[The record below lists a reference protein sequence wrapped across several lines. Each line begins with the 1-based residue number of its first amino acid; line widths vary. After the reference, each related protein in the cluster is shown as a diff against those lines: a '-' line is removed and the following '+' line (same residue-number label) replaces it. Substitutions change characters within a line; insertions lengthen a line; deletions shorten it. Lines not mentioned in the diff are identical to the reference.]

1 MSQVSTFS
9 KSIKFNT
16 DRGNDIYRPGEEIK
30 IKIDPASCPL
40 LNTNNSYLQFSFQI
54 PNSKNFVVP
63 SKRIGCMP
71 FQSMTIMDGNE
82 QTVLEDIQDLHLLHS
97 MKDYYGQ
104 NKNDRNLKQ
113 IFEGF
118 TPNPV
123 LKFKATDPDNYN
135 NNNPQNN
142 YLGGGVDNQYFSVDG
157 LANITSD
164 VSRKVQVLY
173 RFNLSGLLN
182 PLRSEILPVIA
193 LQGLVIR
200 LKLLPANTLLR
211 ILDVKD
217 LNQANDAIQPTGYGR
232 LKGGNVVATN
242 PEKCQSLADAAG
254 TTFIDNRNV
263 YAYRGY
269 VQADGTPQD
278 NAVLPNAETEIQ
290 GIILANVAQQGN
302 KCGLCVDAFNNG
314 LKNCLAKVGGKL
326 RLARTVAGTPT
337 ADGTEFGV
345 RVRNNADTAD
355 ALISRIESDNTNV
368 FIYFDGGVGG
378 AAKVPASG
386 GADTAVGT
394 PIMVDLGEANTGNT
408 YQVSDIQLVCD
419 SVKTDPGY
427 LQTLIQK
434 FSSGNMMIQY
444 NCWDDYRI
452 NTNTGSNIV
461 ESYIPAINT
470 RAYALFNF
478 NELLVNASQINGHD
492 DVLVPPNSDET
503 KISEYQFN
511 INGIQIPQLPVKCSR
526 VAAKQVSPLQ
536 IIELEKALD
545 QTDFKIKSIANPG
558 DHLVIGRGMGRDGS
572 SFNLAD
578 NSLRL
583 RIRYDTQTNNLLQH
597 NLVYCTKAVKVVG
610 GNRVVMH

>member
-54 PNSKNFVVP
+54 PNSKNYVVP
-63 SKRIGCMP
+63 SEKIGCMP

-82 QTVLEDIQDLHLLHS
+82 QTVLEDIQDLHLLHC

-113 IFEGF
+113 IFEGL
-118 TPNPV
+118 TDNAIR
-123 LKFKATDPDNYN
+123 KFKATDLDNYN
-135 NNNPQNN
+135 NTGPQQN
-142 YLGGGVDNQYFSVDG
+142 YLGGGVQNQYYQIEGTAD
-157 LANITSD
+157 ITHD
-164 VSRKVQVLY
+164 TSRKVQVLY

-182 PLRSEILPVIA
+182 PLRSEVLPIIA

-200 LKLLPANTLLR
+200 LKLLPANAFLR
-211 ILDVKD
+211 VLQVQEINAASNAL
-217 LNQANDAIQPTGYGR
+217 ASTGYGR
-232 LKGGNVVATN
+232 LSEGNVVASD
-242 PEKCQSLADAAG
+242 PDKCQSLADAAG
-254 TTFIDNRNV
+254 TAFLDDKNV
-263 YAYRGY
+263 YGYRGY
-269 VQADGTPQD
+269 IAGDGTRND
-278 NAVLPNAETEIQ
+278 NAALPLAETEIQ
-290 GIILANVAQQGN
+290 AIILQNEAQSGN
-302 KCGLCVDAFNNG
+302 KCGLCVNEFNNG
-314 LKNCLAKVGGKL
+314 LRNCLLKVGGKL
-326 RLARTVAGTPT
+326 KLARTNGAPT

-345 RVRNNADTAD
+345 RVRNNGDTAD
-355 ALISRIESDNTNV
+355 ATISRITSDNTNV
-368 FIYFDGGVGG
+368 IVYFDQTGG
-378 AAKVPASG
+378 AAKVPAAA
-386 GADTAVGT
+386 ADTAVGT
-394 PIMVDLGEANTGNT
+394 PIIVDLSEANTKNT

-419 SVKTDPGY
+419 SVKTDVGY
-427 LQTLIQK
+427 LQTLVQK

-461 ESYIPAINT
+461 ESYIPANNT

-478 NELLVNASQINGHD
+478 NENLVNASQIPGHED
-492 DVLVPPNSDET
+492 ILSPPNNAAT

-511 INGIQIPQLPVKCSR
+511 INGVQIPQLPVKCDR
-526 VAAKQVSPLQ
+526 VSENRVSPLQ

-545 QTDFKIKSIANPG
+545 QTDFKIKSIVNPG
-558 DHLVIGRGMGRDGS
+558 HHLVIGRGLGRDGS
-572 SFNLAD
+572 SFNLAE

-583 RIRYDTQTNNLLQH
+583 RVRYDNQSNNLLQH
-597 NLVYCTKAVKVVG
+597 NLVYSTKAVKVVG
-610 GNRVVMH
+610 GNRVVIH